1 MKRAIR
7 VFALTIVS
15 ALFAGN
21 ASAVDLTTT
30 ATVDIVEGIT
40 ISQTTPLNFGTLV
53 LNNGDVV
60 IAADGTVTDTSSLT
74 QDGTSQAAGEFEVT
88 SISGVDLLVSV
99 TEGPA
104 SSGLTLG
111 TMTWAAG
118 GNSEA
123 DGEYNSS
130 GTDVLN
136 VGGTLSVARDA
147 ASVGAGQTVDYTVS
161 VTFK

>member
-60 IAADGTVTDTSSLT
+60 IAADGTPTDTSSLT
-74 QDGTSQAAGEFEVT
+74 QDGTSQAQATFDVT
-88 SISGVDLLVSV
+88 SISGVDLDV
-99 TEGPA
+99 TLTPGA
-104 SSGLTLG
+104 GAAGLTLSAMSWDVGG
-111 TMTWAAG
+111 TSASPFTSG
-118 GNSEA
+118 
-123 DGEYNSS
+123 

-136 VGGTLSVARDA
+136 VGGTLTVDRSA
-147 ASVGAGQTVDYTVS
+147 AAVGAAQTVPYTVT
-161 VTFK
+161 VAFN

>member
-21 ASAVDLTTT
+21 ASAVDLATT
-30 ATVDIVEGIT
+30 ATVNIVEGIT
-40 ISQTTPLNFGTLV
+40 ISETQGLNFGTLV

-60 IAADGTVTDTSSLT
+60 IAADGTVTDASLLT
-74 QDGTSQAAGEFEVT
+74 QDGTSQSQATFDVT
-88 SISGVDLLVSV
+88 SISGVDLDV
-99 TEGPA
+99 TLTPGPA
-104 SSGLTLG
+104 ASGLTLSA
-111 TMTWAAG
+111 MSWAVGAVSTSPFTSG
-118 GNSEA
+118 
-123 DGEYNSS
+123 

-136 VGGTLSVARDA
+136 VGGTLTVDRSA

-161 VTFK
+161 VTFN

>member
-21 ASAVDLTTT
+21 ASAVDLATT
-30 ATVDIVEGIT
+30 ATVNIVEGIT
-40 ISQTTPLNFGTLV
+40 ISETQGLNFGTLV

-60 IAADGTVTDTSSLT
+60 IAADGTVTDGSLLT
-74 QDGTSQAAGEFEVT
+74 QDGTSQSQATFDVT
-88 SISGVDLLVSV
+88 SISGVDLDV
-99 TEGPA
+99 TLTPGPA
-104 SSGLTLG
+104 AGGLTLSA
-111 TMTWAAG
+111 MSWAVGAVSTSPFTSG
-118 GNSEA
+118 
-123 DGEYNSS
+123 

-136 VGGTLSVARDA
+136 VGGTLTVDRSA

-161 VTFK
+161 VTFN